1 MTRLKLTAT
10 CAALLM
16 LAGCDLVRVPEIG
29 SENGTDSAPVTAPD
43 SDAPAPPT
51 QDEGAPTDD
60 AASNKDTDASPDDV
74 ESAIDAPDELAPE
87 TPDTADE
94 TDEQAPT
101 DPEMDDTTEAADDSA
116 EAISPA
122 LSLGLLNAKIC
133 GTDPDA
139 IPTPTVANVAGAT
152 TIEEPTVGTAAVNAL
167 AATLPS
173 FPGIVKLEPRNTS
186 ESGAVSS
193 GHCGAT
199 RIAQNWFVTAAHC
212 VDEPYEELRL
222 IGESANLRSP
232 LAKTTKGQFAV
243 CHAGYKGTANGYAN
257 DLALIRVSD
266 EDAETLA
273 NVPIAKFGQ
282 TTLPLSP
289 IGYKSGD
296 MAGWGLTRYGG
307 QLSNELLTTF
317 LDLSTIGPAII
328 TVASRNGAGP
338 CIGDSGGPLYVTEAD
353 GTKTL
358 VGVLSVVEQNQT
370 TGEFCAGDYNGRYT
384 NLQGFDDW
392 IQSVMTLCETNPE
405 TCR

>member
-1 MTRLKLTAT
+1 MTTLKLTAT

-29 SENGTDSAPVTAPD
+29 SDDGTDSAPVTAPE
-43 SDAPAPPT
+43 T
-51 QDEGAPTDD
+51 DEGTIKNPDDQPVIDNTISQPDTSTGSSVIDPTDGE
-60 AASNKDTDASPDDV
+60 TV
-74 ESAIDAPDELAPE
+74 EPTPE
-87 TPDTADE
+87 TPVPIDE
-94 TDEQAPT
+94 HGTGTPTDTDE
-101 DPEMDDTTEAADDSA
+101 DGDAAETDDSA
-116 EAISPA
+116 EATTPT
-122 LSLGLLNAKIC
+122 LSLQLLNAKAC
-133 GTDPDA
+133 GVDPEA
-139 IPTPTVANVAGAT
+139 TPTPTVAHVAGAT
-152 TIEEPTVGTAAVNAL
+152 TVAEPVVGTAAVNAL
-167 AATLPS
+167 AATLTS
-173 FPGIVKLEPRNTS
+173 FPGIVKLEPRNTT

-199 RIAQNWFVTAAHC
+199 RIANNWFVTAAHC

-232 LAKTTKGQFAV
+232 LAKTTQGQFAV

-266 EDAETLA
+266 EAIETLA
-273 NVPIAKFGQ
+273 NVPIAKFGK
-282 TTLPLSP
+282 TALPLSP
-289 IGYKSGD
+289 VGYKSAD

-353 GTKTL
+353 GAKTL

-392 IQSVMTLCETNPE
+392 MQSVMTLCETNPE